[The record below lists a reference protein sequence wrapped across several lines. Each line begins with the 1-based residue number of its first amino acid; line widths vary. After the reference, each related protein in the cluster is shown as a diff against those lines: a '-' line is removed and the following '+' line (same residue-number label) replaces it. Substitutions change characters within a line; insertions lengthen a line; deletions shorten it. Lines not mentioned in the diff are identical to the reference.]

1 MSQIR
6 LMKPY
11 LSFDE
16 VDAEIREIFGS
27 GIFTRGQ
34 HVRAFADELTRYTGA
49 KHAFLTTSATTALWV
64 ALKAIGIAAG
74 DEVIV
79 SDFSFPASANV
90 IEDLGAVPVFADVD
104 PATYNMRPDALEAL
118 LGPRT
123 RAVMFVD
130 ALGNP
135 TGVTEIGEVCHDV
148 GIPLIEDAACA
159 VGSGENGRRCGS
171 IADLT
176 CFSFHPRKLISTGE
190 GGAITTDDPEWA
202 DWLSVKLAHGAR
214 GQKGVALDF
223 VDYGY
228 NFRLPELSALM
239 GRKQLAKLD
248 EIVADRNRIRDSYIE
263 RLSPLG
269 FVPQAVGD
277 GVTYNVQSV
286 VFTVPEGVDRD
297 RLILRLRG
305 TVETTIGTYALSS
318 GSYFLDKYHSPQPVA
333 ARLEATTITF
343 PCFAGLDVDA
353 VTDAV
358 RNALGQDDHGRG

>member
-11 LSFDE
+11 LGFDE
-16 VDAEIREIFGS
+16 VEAEVREIFDS

-34 HVRAFADELTRYTGA
+34 HVQAFADEIAGYTGA
-49 KHAFLTTSATTALWV
+49 RHAFLATSATTALWV
-64 ALKAIGIAAG
+64 ALKAVGVGAG

-90 IEDLGAVPVFADVD
+90 VEDLGAVPVFADVD
-104 PATYNMRPDALEAL
+104 PSTYNMDPAALEAL
-118 LGPRT
+118 IGPRT

-135 TGVTEIGEVCHDV
+135 TGVTRISELCRDRGV
-148 GIPLIEDAACA
+148 PLIEDAACA
-159 VGSGENGRRCGS
+159 IGSAENGRRCGS
-171 IADLT
+171 IADLS

-190 GGAITTDDPEWA
+190 GGAITTDNADWA
-202 DWLSVKLAHGAR
+202 DWLTVKLAHGAH
-214 GQKGVALDF
+214 GMKGVGLDF

-239 GRKQLAKLD
+239 GRKQLARLD
-248 EIVADRNRIRDSYIE
+248 DIVADRNRVRRAYIE
-263 RLSPLG
+263 QLVPLG

-277 GVTYNVQSV
+277 DVTYNVQSM

-297 RLILRLRG
+297 SLILRLRG

-318 GSYFLDKYHSPQPVA
+318 GTYFLDKYHTPQPVA

-343 PCFAGLDVDA
+343 PCFDGLDVDA
-353 VTDAV
+353 VADAV
-358 RNALGQDDHGRG
+358 RAVLGDHDVRR